1 MRRTSI
7 ALAALLALAPA
18 ARGQQPVAPAQP
30 AADAASPVQVTA
42 QPATTEPALAA
53 PFAVV
58 VEIVGPPGSRFTVP
72 RGGGDG
78 ALELVLEDPIPPGPG
93 DAPVEIAGPKATLRF
108 RAQAFAVDEA
118 ALPAIAVRF
127 RLADGTRGETASA
140 PVPLRVASVL
150 PKDPQQ
156 RQLADLK
163 GPVALEIAPAFWWA
177 LAAALLLTLALAWWA
192 WRRWR
197 RPRAPLAAPAMPA
210 LAPDAEA
217 LAALDRLV
225 PLVEAE
231 QHQPFYVGLAAVVKR
246 YLERRLGAPVLEM
259 TSAETLAFLRGHV
272 HGEPLLGPVRELVAA
287 ADQVKFARAGAL
299 REEAQRHLA
308 AARGV
313 VTALEARLAPPPVA
327 QEPAA

>member
-1 MRRTSI
+1 VKLAST
-7 ALAALLALAPA
+7 ALAALLAITPA
-18 ARGQQPVAPAQP
+18 ARGQQPDAPAQP
-30 AADAASPVQVTA
+30 AAAAASPVQVTA

-53 PFAVV
+53 PFVV
-58 VEIVGPPGSRFTVP
+58 TVEIVGPPGSRFTVP
-72 RGGGDG
+72 RAGGDG
-78 ALELVLEDPIPPGPG
+78 NLELVLEDPVPPGPA
-93 DAPVEIAGPKATLRF
+93 DAPLEIAGPKATLRF

-118 ALPAIAVRF
+118 AVPPIPVRF
-127 RLADGTRGETASA
+127 RLADGTSGETASA
-140 PVPLRVASVL
+140 PVPLRIASVL

-163 GPVALEIAPAFWWA
+163 GPVGLEIAPAFWWA
-177 LAAALLLTLALAWWA
+177 LGAAVLVTMALAWWA

-197 RPRAPLAAPAMPA
+197 RPQASAAEPAIPA

-225 PLVEAE
+225 PFAEAE
-231 QHQPFYVGLAAVVKR
+231 EHQPFYVGLAAVVKR

-259 TSAETLAFLRGHV
+259 TSAETLAFLRGHA

-287 ADQVKFARAGAL
+287 ADQVKFARAGSL
-299 REEAQRHLA
+299 REEAQRHLGT
-308 AARGV
+308 ARNV
-313 VTALEARLAPPPVA
+313 VAALEARLAPPPAA